1 MNDKIVLF
9 EKEEQCSGCGACV
22 DICSQKAI
30 TMRENEYGYW
40 FPTIDESKCVHCE
53 MCKKVCGFQNEKEE
67 RYPLN
72 VKAATAKNEDTLMK
86 SASGG
91 VFAELAKKV
100 LREGGVVFG
109 AAMSFTDGVPTV
121 HHVKVDSE
129 KDLYR
134 LQGSK
139 YVQSDCQG
147 IYADIKKELS
157 ANKVV
162 LFSGTPC
169 QVASL
174 KRFVGNKYSD
184 GNLILVDIICHGVP
198 SLRMFRDYISTEK
211 EKTKGEIVTFKFRDK
226 SMGWGNKGSI
236 HYIDKRGKRKV
247 KKISVQLSSYYFHFE
262 NGDILRKNCYSC
274 IFSQEKRV
282 SDITIGDYWGFGVEH
297 PNQLKS
303 NGGRFEEENGIS
315 CILVN
320 TEKGR
325 TFLSE
330 CANAFEL
337 CESTLEQVAKV
348 NLQLKH
354 PSRKNSNR
362 DKVMEI
368 YKKSG
373 YKAIDDAYYKKLGK
387 KKYIYILWN
396 ALPQKTR
403 SKIKRLV

>member
-139 YVQSDCQG
+139 
-147 IYADIKKELS
+147 
-157 ANKVV
+157 
-162 LFSGTPC
+162 
-169 QVASL
+169 
-174 KRFVGNKYSD
+174 
-184 GNLILVDIICHGVP
+184 
-198 SLRMFRDYISTEK
+198 
-211 EKTKGEIVTFKFRDK
+211 
-226 SMGWGNKGSI
+226 
-236 HYIDKRGKRKV
+236 
-247 KKISVQLSSYYFHFE
+247 
-262 NGDILRKNCYSC
+262 
-274 IFSQEKRV
+274 
-282 SDITIGDYWGFGVEH
+282 
-297 PNQLKS
+297 
-303 NGGRFEEENGIS
+303 
-315 CILVN
+315 
-320 TEKGR
+320 
-325 TFLSE
+325 
-330 CANAFEL
+330 
-337 CESTLEQVAKV
+337 
-348 NLQLKH
+348 
-354 PSRKNSNR
+354 
-362 DKVMEI
+362 
-368 YKKSG
+368 
-373 YKAIDDAYYKKLGK
+373 
-387 KKYIYILWN
+387 
-396 ALPQKTR
+396 
-403 SKIKRLV
+403 